1 VNRENVKQWPNL
13 PEDYGD
19 GHRQFDVADAAY
31 RAVEPVAWFASGVSF
46 YLVLTL
52 TSWIFAIPCGILVY
66 LFIVIPHKKRLGA
79 ARKAMVEDIVAYQN
93 YIDSV
98 E

>member
-1 VNRENVKQWPNL
+1 M
-13 PEDYGD
+13 
-19 GHRQFDVADAAY
+19 
-31 RAVEPVAWFASGVSF
+31 
-46 YLVLTL
+46 VLTL